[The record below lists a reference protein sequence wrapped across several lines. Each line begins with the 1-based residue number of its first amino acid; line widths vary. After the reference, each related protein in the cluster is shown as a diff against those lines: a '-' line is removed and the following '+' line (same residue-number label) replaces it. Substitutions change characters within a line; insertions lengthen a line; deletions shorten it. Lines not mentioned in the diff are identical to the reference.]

1 MGWCHEFGVEIEAR
15 CSHPMAAGVSSCSC
29 PECGTICQGRFEG
42 GCESVWARG
51 PRPNAPARPITVFSK
66 PARALAGNNGTAP
79 GSDAGSEVVLH
90 VNDSGGRTPENGI
103 DRGRDASAAS
113 SEEAGL
119 RQRMALVEIALTAVV
134 GRVDRLVHMETAL
147 TALAEQAERLATMRS
162 DLASLAQRMGDQ
174 EQSQASLQRHV
185 ANLGKVV
192 GQLGLEVDDRLTLV
206 EMVLDGLGGSAPMG
220 GASGS

>member
-1 MGWCHEFGVEIEAR
+1 
-15 CSHPMAAGVSSCSC
+15 
-29 PECGTICQGRFEG
+29 
-42 GCESVWARG
+42 
-51 PRPNAPARPITVFSK
+51 
-66 PARALAGNNGTAP
+66 
-79 GSDAGSEVVLH
+79 
-90 VNDSGGRTPENGI
+90 
-103 DRGRDASAAS
+103 
-113 SEEAGL
+113 
-119 RQRMALVEIALTAVV
+119 
-134 GRVDRLVHMETAL
+134 METAL